1 VSAPDEAA
9 ASPTASWEPMIDGA
23 GPAPSA
29 VVDPEPEHGALPVVF
44 TADAPR
50 GRHAGPRARHLEV
63 VVHPD
68 AATLAEATA
77 ARLLVRLVDLQS
89 VRSPLHLVLTGGTV
103 GIATLRAVAA
113 SPVREAVDWSG
124 VHVWWGDERFVPAD
138 SPDRNERQAREALLD
153 ALPLPP
159 ANIHAMPAEG
169 TAPDEDAAAVAYA
182 HELARFSA
190 QDDDVDEVSPSG
202 GVAPLDAAVAA
213 GSDEAP
219 GASSATA
226 LGLAGVTS
234 RRVATSGA
242 RPAVPEFDVLL
253 LGMGPDGHV
262 ASLFPGHATLHD
274 EARTVVGEPDS
285 PKPPPSRVSVTYP
298 AIRAAREVW
307 LVAAGEEKAEAVA
320 KALSGAAVD
329 ESPAAGAYGTERTL
343 WLVDLAAASKIPT
356 A

>member
-1 VSAPDEAA
+1 MSAPDKA
-9 ASPTASWEPMIDGA
+9 TASRAMSGPPFRPLTDEA
-23 GPAPSA
+23 GDVRSLGEDA
-29 VVDPEPEHGALPVVF
+29 ELEHGVLPVAF
-44 TADAPR
+44 SADAPR
-50 GRHAGPRARHLEV
+50 GRHAGARERHLEV

-89 VRSPLHLVLTGGTV
+89 VRSPLHVVVTGGTV

-153 ALPLPP
+153 GLPIP
-159 ANIHAMPAEG
+159 AANVHAMPAEG
-169 TAPDEDAAAVAYA
+169 TVPDEDAAAVAYA

-190 QDDDVDEVSPSG
+190 VDDEVDDASPSG
-202 GVAPLDAAVAA
+202 GVAPRDHAIGERSGTPASAGAAPV
-213 GSDEAP
+213 P
-219 GASSATA
+219 AT
-226 LGLAGVTS
+226 TS
-234 RRVATSGA
+234 RGL
-242 RPAVPEFDVLL
+242 PAVPEFDVIL

-262 ASLFPGHATLHD
+262 ASLFPGHATGHVAD
-274 EARTVVGEPDS
+274 STVVGEADS
-285 PKPPPSRVSVTYP
+285 PKPPPRRVSLTYP

-307 LVAAGEEKAEAVA
+307 LVVAGEEKAEAVA
-320 KALSGAAVD
+320 KALSGAPVD
-329 ESPAAGAYGTERTL
+329 KIPAAGAVGTERTL
-343 WLVDLAAASKIPT
+343 WLMDVAAARGIP